1 MAATSVSPR
10 TYILLNTSSF
20 LLVLSWKNSYV
31 ENGLILRIGLLNLV
45 FWSGCVPCF
54 CLVIMLQIVWASTNM
69 VEVLYYLVA
78 EKKIKWKNSVHF
90 QRISTIVSFL
100 LVTYTHIRWVLNP

>member
-10 TYILLNTSSF
+10 TCILLNTSSF
-20 LLVLSWKNSYV
+20 LLVPSWKNSYM

-45 FWSGCVPCF
+45 FWSGCVQCF

-78 EKKIKWKNSVHF
+78 EKKNQVEK
-90 QRISTIVSFL
+90 L
-100 LVTYTHIRWVLNP
+100 